1 MDEREHSYSI
11 VHGPNNSI
19 IHPPIYLTVTIVTQH
34 NSKWHGSCHIMLT
47 LYGVNDYQYPHFM
60 VEETEDNRHSDLP
73 KSKQLVCGRAGTQ
86 IQEAWS

>member
-1 MDEREHSYSI
+1 
-11 VHGPNNSI
+11 
-19 IHPPIYLTVTIVTQH
+19 
-34 NSKWHGSCHIMLT
+34 MLT